1 MNTCET
7 KDESDDDDKECRA
20 TCATCDFTD
29 NIEEGADCRKCR
41 HWICAECVSFGDDG
55 NYYCAE
61 CLPKQ

>member
-1 MNTCET
+1 MKACET
-7 KDESDDDDKECRA
+7 KHGSRS
-20 TCATCDFTD
+20 TCAICDFTD

-41 HWICAECVSFGDDG
+41 HWICSECVSFGDDG

>member
-1 MNTCET
+1 MKACET
-7 KDESDDDDKECRA
+7 KHGSRS
-20 TCATCDFTD
+20 TCAICDFTD